1 MKHDIKTQLA
11 ESPLKTLYPLPEG
24 YETRIRTTLD
34 HMAAAPQKSVKRRPA
49 AAVLVFAALMIVST
63 GVLALHQYGVLDF
76 LFPAIHET
84 QRAPVQ
90 ALTHP
95 VQIEKKMDGM
105 KLTIDSLFYDGESF
119 ALDWTLKNEQPDQPR
134 FVELSRFTVNGQKLW
149 SDGTDGFDGQWL
161 PGYFSE
167 NGMMQD
173 GEYNLMPYQALG
185 ENANKLDIHFDIDI
199 FTPNKP
205 LYYLPESCTDGET
218 VEEQEKNWAN
228 QRSLIQDKLDAG
240 YIVMHTTDFVIPD
253 PDASGQFICVIG
265 PLVNILPESDYTRHT
280 MKTSFTVDVSAFRNA
295 YKAFESL
302 PCYTHAHFTMTYTKA
317 VLTPA
322 ALYLNADILYK
333 PDTPENQLMNGFF
346 NLSDEHGNKIDLRPL
361 EGEVS
366 RYADKKS
373 FYATFAYPLAEYKGK
388 LPDTVSLTFYP
399 EDGSAPL
406 LSPIKLP

>member
-11 ESPLKTLYPLPEG
+11 ENPLKTLYPLPEG

-34 HMAAAPQKSVKRRPA
+34 HMAAAPQKPVKRRPA

-149 SDGTDGFDGQWL
+149 SDGTDGFDGQWM
-161 PGYFSE
+161 PGCYAETAS
-167 NGMMQD
+167 MQD
-173 GEYNLMPYQALG
+173 GEYQLLPHETLG
-185 ENANKLDIHFDIDI
+185 KGADRLDVHFDIDI
-199 FTPNKP
+199 CTPNKP
-205 LYYLPESCTDGET
+205 PFYLPENCADGDTE
-218 VEEQEKNWAN
+218 EEQQKNWAA
-228 QRSLIQDKLDAG
+228 QHDLIQEKLDEG
-240 YIVMHTTDFVIPD
+240 YIVMHDDEFVIPD
-253 PDASGQFICVIG
+253 PHNPGEFIRVIG
-265 PLVNILPESDYTRHT
+265 KIANILPESAYTRHT
-280 MKTSFTVDVSAFRNA
+280 METFLSVDTSAFRKA
-295 YKAFESL
+295 YKPLKTEPRYVHDAFTLS
-302 PCYTHAHFTMTYTKA
+302 YTKA

-322 ALYLNADILYK
+322 GLYLTAEIK
-333 PDTPENQLMNGFF
+333 PTNITF
-346 NLSDEHGNKIDLRPL
+346 NDLLRSGSWKVSDGEGKKIDTWLL
-361 EGEVS
+361 FGETSHMENEPCLVK
-366 RYADKKS
+366 YALS
-373 FYATFAYPLAEYKGK
+373 IAEYKGS
-388 LPDTVSLTFYP
+388 LPDTVSLTYYP
-399 EDGSAPL
+399 EDGGAPL